1 MGQAWFGAI
10 ADDFTGATDLA
21 AMLGRA
27 GVPVTLRVGV
37 PEAGA
42 EAAPF
47 EVIAL
52 KIRTVPAAEAVAQ
65 ARSALAWLR
74 GAGVARVFWKYC
86 STFDSTSRGNIG
98 PVAEALMADLGAEA
112 TLHCPAFPENGRRV
126 FMGHLFVHD
135 LPLDESPM
143 RDHPLT
149 PMRDADLA
157 RLLGAQAERPVAKLT
172 WPELGEAAARLAEA
186 RGHVIAD
193 AIRDAD
199 LEVLARAAAGMRL
212 ICGGSALA
220 APLPGLWRAAGEV
233 GARAGPPPAPAPG
246 RLVLAGSCSAATRG
260 QVSAYLRRARGYRL
274 DPVDLAREG
283 PGAALDWLAAQPREA
298 DKILYATAEP
308 AQVRAA
314 QQALG
319 MARAGA
325 LVEEALARL
334 ARAARAGGT
343 GGTGAIVVAGGESAG
358 AVTAALG
365 VDALRIGA
373 EIAPGVPWC
382 HGEDAHGPFALAL
395 KSGNFGGPDFF
406 AEAFERL
413 GR

>member
-1 MGQAWFGAI
+1 
-10 ADDFTGATDLA
+10 
-21 AMLGRA
+21 
-27 GVPVTLRVGV
+27 
-37 PEAGA
+37 
-42 EAAPF
+42 
-47 EVIAL
+47 
-52 KIRTVPAAEAVAQ
+52 
-65 ARSALAWLR
+65 
-74 GAGVARVFWKYC
+74 
-86 STFDSTSRGNIG
+86 
-98 PVAEALMADLGAEA
+98 
-112 TLHCPAFPENGRRV
+112 
-126 FMGHLFVHD
+126 
-135 LPLDESPM
+135 
-143 RDHPLT
+143 
-149 PMRDADLA
+149 
-157 RLLGAQAERPVAKLT
+157 
-172 WPELGEAAARLAEA
+172 
-186 RGHVIAD
+186 
-193 AIRDAD
+193 
-199 LEVLARAAAGMRL
+199 
-212 ICGGSALA
+212 
-220 APLPGLWRAAGEV
+220 
-233 GARAGPPPAPAPG
+233 
-246 RLVLAGSCSAATRG
+246 VLAGSCSAATRG

-283 PGAALDWLAAQPREA
+283 PGAALDWLAAQPAEA

-382 HGEDAHGPFALAL
+382 HAEDAHGPFALAL